1 MNKSH
6 VIFSILIISIL
17 ISVPF
22 MQAYS
27 QFPSLKINEMEFNP
41 PGKISGNQWIEI
53 YNPSNFLLDI
63 SNFLIKSVELGRS
76 IQVSSG
82 FVVEPNGYVVIP
94 FQTRVFDEKRDSI
107 VLLTPDS
114 VEIDKTP
121 FLSDEV
127 DDDKT
132 WQRFPNAIDNDNIT
146 DWHFRDNTFR
156 ITNGFPFAKQK
167 LFLSDPIFIDQQ
179 GNNAEVF
186 IKGQIVGVKS
196 EIINNTEQVRS
207 FVYIIQVKN
216 EVGIPLFIGWIEDI
230 KILPN
235 ITIKPITFFP
245 AESKGEYTID
255 VFIWRSITLPDPLT
269 SSKQGWI
276 RVAG

>member
-6 VIFSILIISIL
+6 VIFSILITSIL

-27 QFPSLKINEMEFNP
+27 QSPSLKINEIEFNP

-94 FQTRVFDEKRDSI
+94 FQTRVLDEKRDSI

-156 ITNGFPFAKQK
+156 ITNGFTFAKK
-167 LFLSDPIFIDQQ
+167 FFLSDPIFIDQQ

-186 IKGQIVGVKS
+186 IKGQTVGVKS
-196 EIINNTEQVRS
+196 EIVNNTEEMRR
-207 FVYIIQVKN
+207 
-216 EVGIPLFIGWIEDI
+216 LD
-230 KILPN
+230 
-235 ITIKPITFFP
+235 
-245 AESKGEYTID
+245 
-255 VFIWRSITLPDPLT
+255 
-269 SSKQGWI
+269 
-276 RVAG
+276 

>member
-1 MNKSH
+1 
-6 VIFSILIISIL
+6 
-17 ISVPF
+17 

-27 QFPSLKINEMEFNP
+27 QSPSLKINEVEFNP

-94 FQTRVFDEKRDSI
+94 FQTRALDEKRDSI

-127 DDDKT
+127 DDDKE
-132 WQRFPNAIDNDNIT
+132 
-146 DWHFRDNTFR
+146 
-156 ITNGFPFAKQK
+156 K
-167 LFLSDPIFIDQQ
+167 
-179 GNNAEVF
+179 
-186 IKGQIVGVKS
+186 
-196 EIINNTEQVRS
+196 
-207 FVYIIQVKN
+207 IQSR
-216 EVGIPLFIGWIEDI
+216 EDS
-230 KILPN
+230 ILMR
-235 ITIKPITFFP
+235 P
-245 AESKGEYTID
+245 AEPEYISSVVAFLLSEDSKYISGQVIRID
-255 VFIWRSITLPDPLT
+255 GGQFT
-269 SSKQGWI
+269 SPI
-276 RVAG
+276 